1 MTKEKYIKR
10 IRDLYDLL
18 RTNSGS
24 SRQEIR
30 TQVFW
35 YAAGIREAM
44 ILISGVSL
52 EDFDEICKVDVY
64 RIMDGMEATYG
75 I

>member
-18 RTNSGS
+18 RTSSS
-24 SRQEIR
+24 SRQEVR

-35 YAAGIREAM
+35 YAAGIREG
-44 ILISGVSL
+44 LIYASGVSL
-52 EDFDEICKVDVY
+52 EDFDEICKIDVF
-64 RIMDGMEATYG
+64 RIIDEVEAEYE